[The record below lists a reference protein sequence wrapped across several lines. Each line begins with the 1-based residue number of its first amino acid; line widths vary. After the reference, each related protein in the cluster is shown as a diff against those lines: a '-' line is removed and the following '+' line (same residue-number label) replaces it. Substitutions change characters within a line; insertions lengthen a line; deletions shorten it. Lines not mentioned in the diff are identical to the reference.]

1 MIKLQKKIFILII
14 FSFFLGSESKALIKD
29 KIFATVGD
37 KVITRSDVI
46 NEIKII
52 LILNNQVYSDSIK
65 EQLDSAAIQS
75 LTNRI
80 IKKTEIEKYS
90 DLKFDKNDLFKE
102 IKNYAKN
109 LNMDMDSFKQ
119 TIITNDIDFSLIMER
134 IETDLLWNSLI
145 FALYKNRLSIN
156 LEEVNDQL
164 SKFSQKKK
172 IEEYL
177 ISEIVIKPVPKD
189 KIKSTIETLKAEI
202 KNKGFENVAIEKSIS
217 DTALKGGNLGWI
229 DENSIS
235 KDLKSKIINT
245 EIGKISEPF
254 FLPKGILFF
263 KLRDKRVVENSI
275 DLEEAKK
282 RIVNAEKTKML
293 NMFSLSHFDKLR
305 RSITIKYY

>member
-1 MIKLQKKIFILII
+1 MIKLQKKIFILIL
-14 FSFFLGSESKALIKD
+14 FAFFLTFESKALIKD

-46 NEIKII
+46 NEIKLI
-52 LILNNQVYSDSIK
+52 LILNDQVYSDSIK
-65 EQLDSAAIQS
+65 KKLDNAAIQS

-80 IKKTEIEKYS
+80 IKKTEIEKYAE
-90 DLKFDKNDLFKE
+90 LKFDKNDLFRE
-102 IKNYAKN
+102 IKNYASN

-119 TIITNDIDFSLIMER
+119 TIITNEIDFSLIIER

-156 LEEVNDQL
+156 LDEINDQL
-164 SKFSQKKK
+164 SKFTQKKT

-177 ISEIVIKPVPKD
+177 ISEIVIEPVSKD
-189 KIKSTIETLKAEI
+189 KIKSTIEALKEEI
-202 KNKGFENVAIEKSIS
+202 NNKGFENVAMEKSIS
-217 DTALKGGNLGWI
+217 DTAVKGGNLGWV

-235 KDLKSKIINT
+235 NDLKSKIINT
-245 EIGKISEPF
+245 EIGKISDPF

-275 DLEEAKK
+275 NLEEAKK
-282 RIVNAEKTKML
+282 RLVNAEKTKML